1 MKETVVSENTPQ
13 EQLETVRGTV
23 LSEAHQHR
31 TASGRPYL
39 LLTVEG
45 EREGTSGRE
54 QYEVA
59 VLDQMSQHEMQKV
72 QSGDRVTVQGKHH
85 QGEMVN
91 ESSENSTV
99 PHRMVAYTAFIH
111 RQPEDDMTREQ
122 FMEHVAALEDAARI
136 EDEAE
141 REMATTATDTG
152 AEQSLQDFLEK
163 YPAKRQ
169 GPSIEELE
177 AQRVLTEQ
185 QLQRQAQHFGP
196 EGLPF

>member
-1 MKETVVSENTPQ
+1 MSENTPQ
-13 EQLETVRGTV
+13 EQFETVRGTV
-23 LSEAHQHR
+23 LSEARQHR
-31 TASGRPYL
+31 TASGRPYVL
-39 LLTVEG
+39 LRVEG

-59 VLDQMSQHEMQKV
+59 VLDQMSQHEMQEV
-72 QSGDRVTVQGKHH
+72 QAGDRVTVQGKHR

-122 FMEHVAALEDAARI
+122 LLEHVAALEDAARI

-141 REMATTATDTG
+141 REMATTAANAG
-152 AEQSLQDFLEK
+152 AEQSLQDFLKE
-163 YPAKRQ
+163 YPVKRQ
-169 GPSIEELE
+169 EPSIEELE

-185 QLQRQAQHFGP
+185 QMQRQAHNFGP
-196 EGLPF
+196 EGPPF